1 MNPSS
6 AVLSPAKTDSSNG
19 PPISAQPEP
28 SNTRRC
34 LWTLSPNEGS
44 IPFTRSNPLLEP
56 IRWLSATNP
65 IADSHKQSHIVKD
78 SSYSFVIVFSFL
90 VHRVHRGT
98 GENVEPVG
106 YFFGWKL
113 SRLN

>member
-1 MNPSS
+1 ME
-6 AVLSPAKTDSSNG
+6 AVPGRS
-19 PPISAQPEP
+19 Q
-28 SNTRRC
+28 NTELQRTCKRKAYFDEDGN
-34 LWTLSPNEGS
+34 SEGS